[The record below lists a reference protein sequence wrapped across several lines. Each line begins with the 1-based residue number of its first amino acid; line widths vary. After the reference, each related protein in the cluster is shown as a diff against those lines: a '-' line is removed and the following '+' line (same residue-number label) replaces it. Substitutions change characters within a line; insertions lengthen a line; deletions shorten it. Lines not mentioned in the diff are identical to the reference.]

1 MNLSRTDKKMERVYK
16 GDSIV
21 YEFKEGDQ
29 VYVKT
34 RKIGKLFPKAQGPFV
49 FVKYTGK
56 NCKSALVDVGN
67 K

>member
-1 MNLSRTDKKMERVYK
+1 MERVYK

-49 FVKYTGK
+49 FVKYTG
-56 NCKSALVDVGN
+56 
-67 K
+67 